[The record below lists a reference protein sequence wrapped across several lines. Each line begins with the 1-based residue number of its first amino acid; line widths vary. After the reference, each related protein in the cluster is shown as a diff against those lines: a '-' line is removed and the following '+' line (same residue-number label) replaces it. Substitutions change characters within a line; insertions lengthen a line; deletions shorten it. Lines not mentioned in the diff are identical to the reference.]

1 MDRKK
6 KRVSDH
12 KITIWVMRDL
22 TAEPRQYQFAASV
35 LRRGAIVLGAVP
47 ALFLLLLIWSLL
59 VKVENRSLSREAQ
72 TYNEY
77 LASVTS
83 SCQEELHRAKSRF
96 QGSEQKLE
104 LFAQQVDGLEKKTAG
119 LCARTGD
126 LVSRINRDLIILAP
140 TGASGG
146 ASGDEDE
153 DADYYEYES
162 RPVVPLSPSQF
173 EKISHLERRLGRL
186 DEQLELYERTL
197 KQLEWTWHER
207 NSLFRAMPSMW
218 PLQEGRITSRFGMRV
233 HPVTRRVQLHRGL
246 DLAAPFGTTIHATAD
261 GIVSFVGRRG
271 GYGLVVE
278 IDHGYGISSFYAH
291 CDTTL
296 FEAGEEVKIGQ
307 PIARVG
313 TSGLSTGP
321 HLHFE
326 IRVLGEPV
334 DPLEY
339 LSMFSE
345 TPEN

>member
-6 KRVSDH
+6 KSVSDH

-22 TAEPRQYQFAASV
+22 TAEPRQYRFAASL
-35 LRRGAIVLGAVP
+35 LRRGAIVLGAIP

-59 VKVENRSLSREAQ
+59 LKVENRSLSRETQ
-72 TYNEY
+72 TYNDH

-104 LFAQQVDGLEKKTAG
+104 SFARQVEGLEKKTAK
-119 LCARTGD
+119 LCARTSD
-126 LVSRINRDLIILAP
+126 LVNRIHQDLAILAP
-140 TGASGG
+140 TGAAGG
-146 ASGDEDE
+146 ASDDEDI
-153 DADYYEYES
+153 ADYES
-162 RPVVPLSPSQF
+162 RSIVPLSPSQF
-173 EKISHLERRLGRL
+173 EKITHLERRLGRL

-197 KQLEWTWHER
+197 KQLEWTWYER

-218 PLQEGRITSRFGMRV
+218 PLQEGRITSRFGLRV

-246 DLAAPFGTTIHATAD
+246 DLAAPFGSAIHATAD

-296 FEAGEEVKIGQ
+296 VKAGEEVKLGH

-326 IRVLGEPV
+326 IRVLGQPV

-345 TPEN
+345 TPDN